1 MSEEQRYG
9 AASAERDG
17 LEETLTPQELR
28 QEVASGL
35 ILDILQER
43 RSERRWKR
51 IRRIGTAALVLMG
64 GFLYLAS
71 YAGMLGYRALPVSD
85 TVAVV
90 PINGTIALGAQAS
103 ADSVN
108 PLLLRLFEADKVKGI
123 VLLINSGGGSPSEA
137 ERITRLIDEQRAKT
151 GKPVYAACAGIC
163 ASAAYMIALHADRI
177 YAGEYSWAGSIGAI
191 MKGWDFKAVLQK
203 FEIDQRVFASGS
215 MKDLMNPFKPMSEEM
230 TGKLDALVKETA
242 KSFIEE
248 VKARRGSRLKGGA
261 ELFTGEVWTGRES
274 VRLGLVDE
282 IGTLEQVL
290 QQNFAGLPSTTYEP
304 KQRRNSFFEAI
315 LSEVVLQARNALMDA
330 QYEVTL

>member
-1 MSEEQRYG
+1 MSEEQRNG

-203 FEIDQRVFASGS
+203 FEIDQAEQKLRLNLHIWPADKPEFVARTSGAHL
-215 MKDLMNPFKPMSEEM
+215 DPR
-230 TGKLDALVKETA
+230 KLSGVTPADMA
-242 KSFIEE
+242 
-248 VKARRGSRLKGGA
+248 GLKGCDVYFDAVAAGFSGA
-261 ELFTGEVWTGRES
+261 MKKGACAFAAPNGSPIYSWSQMILTPTQFSYLDGWFN
-274 VRLGLVDE
+274 LD
-282 IGTLEQVL
+282 GTVFQK
-290 QQNFAGLPSTTYEP
+290 FAGDWYVFD
-304 KQRRNSFFEAI
+304 KI
-315 LSEVVLQARNALMDA
+315 K
-330 QYEVTL
+330 

>member
-1 MSEEQRYG
+1 MTDEKHSS
-9 AASAERDG
+9 AAADEKAR

-51 IRRIGTAALVLMG
+51 IRRIATAALVLIG
-64 GFLYLAS
+64 GFLYVAS
-71 YAGMLGYRALPVSD
+71 YAGMLGYRALPVND

-90 PINGTIALGAQAS
+90 PISGTIALGAQAS
-103 ADSVN
+103 ADAVN

-177 YAGEYSWAGSIGAI
+177 YAGEYTWTGSIGAI

-203 FEIDQRVFASGS
+203 FDIDQRVFASGS

-230 TGKLDALVKETA
+230 SGKLDALVKETA
-242 KSFIEE
+242 KSFIAE
-248 VKARRGSRLKGGA
+248 VKERRGPRLVGGE
-261 ELFTGEVWTGRES
+261 ELFTGEVWSGRES
-274 VRLGLVDE
+274 LRLGLVDE

-290 QQNFAGLPSTTYEP
+290 QQNFAGMPSTTYEP
-304 KQRRNSFFEAI
+304 KQRRNSFFDAI
-315 LSEVVLQARNALMDA
+315 LSEAVIAARDALMEA

>member
-1 MSEEQRYG
+1 MSEEQRNG

-103 ADSVN
+103 ADSVS

-177 YAGEYSWAGSIGAI
+177 
-191 MKGWDFKAVLQK
+191 
-203 FEIDQRVFASGS
+203 
-215 MKDLMNPFKPMSEEM
+215 
-230 TGKLDALVKETA
+230 
-242 KSFIEE
+242 
-248 VKARRGSRLKGGA
+248 
-261 ELFTGEVWTGRES
+261 
-274 VRLGLVDE
+274 
-282 IGTLEQVL
+282 
-290 QQNFAGLPSTTYEP
+290 
-304 KQRRNSFFEAI
+304 
-315 LSEVVLQARNALMDA
+315 
-330 QYEVTL
+330 